1 MACAPTGSGKTAAFL
16 LPILQV
22 LGAPQGG
29 PRALVLC
36 PTRELA
42 AQIHREA
49 LRLSAFTQLR
59 CSIVRSIKASKIKE
73 RESTFRKS
81 GKINK

>member
-1 MACAPTGSGKTAAFL
+1 M
-16 LPILQV
+16 

-29 PRALVLC
+29 PRALILC

-49 LRLSAFTQLR
+49 LRLSASKQLR
-59 CSIVRSIKASKIKE
+59 CSVLRSIKMSKVKE
-73 RESTFRKS
+73 REATFRKS
-81 GKINK
+81 GKKIYFFL